1 MSTGIVRDNP
11 FCAIGIVRF
20 VLSRLSLFTCDDCD
34 GRGMGRVV
42 FYVDTFG
49 RYQCEILID
58 LVACGIVGVYGI
70 ISVFGQRVDGAML
83 H

>member
-20 VLSRLSLFTCDDCD
+20 VLSRLSLLTYDD
-34 GRGMGRVV
+34 GRGGGI
-42 FYVDTFG
+42 FCVDTFG

>member
-20 VLSRLSLFTCDDCD
+20 VLSRLSLFTCDDDD

-49 RYQCEILID
+49 RYQYEILID
-58 LVACGIVGVYGI
+58 LAVCGIG
-70 ISVFGQRVDGAML
+70 RVCEKNFM
-83 H
+83 